1 MKKAL
6 AILSII
12 SAVALPAVA
21 RAAERPPNFVFI
33 LMDDMGTTDLGCY
46 GSKFYQSPNIDRLA
60 SEGMKF
66 TQAYAACPVCSPT
79 RASIMTGKYPA
90 RVHLTDFI
98 PGRKIMP
105 DQKLA
110 RPDFNLQ
117 LPLEE
122 VTLPEKL
129 KSKGYVSGAFG
140 KWHLGKKGFEPEQ
153 QGFDVYD
160 AGDAAGG
167 SPGSKEAEKGEY
179 GLTESAM
186 AFIEKNKDR
195 PFFVYLPYYSVHI
208 PLNAK
213 QGLIDK
219 YEKLRRNEEQHTN
232 SVYAAMIE
240 SVDAQIGRLMKKI
253 DDLKL
258 RENTVVI
265 FASDNGGLSV
275 KEGERSPATSNY
287 PFREGKGYLHEGGI
301 RVPVIIRWPG
311 VVSAGTVSSNV
322 ISSVDYF
329 PTLMEL
335 AGIPLTP
342 SDVVDGKS
350 IVPLLKPNAPAKS
363 RDVYWHY
370 PHYSNQGGA
379 PGGAIRDGDWKL
391 IQWFEDGSCELYNLA
406 SDPYESQNLA
416 TQMPEKVAE
425 LVARLDLWR
434 RDVGADMML
443 NNPNWDPTLKRK
455 IPASREF

>member
-6 AILSII
+6 AALSIV
-12 SAVALPAVA
+12 AALALPVSS

-33 LMDDMGTTDLGCY
+33 LMDDMGTTDLSCF

-140 KWHLGKKGFEPEQ
+140 KWHLGRKGFEPEQ

-179 GLTESAM
+179 GITENAM
-186 AFIEKNKDR
+186 AFIDKNKDR
-195 PFFVYLPYYSVHI
+195 PFFLYVPYYSVHI

-213 QGLIDK
+213 QELVDK

-253 DDLKL
+253 DDVKL

-301 RVPVIIRWPG
+301 RVPVIVRWPG
-311 VVSAGTVSSNV
+311 VVAAGTVSSNV

-335 AGIPLTP
+335 AGIQLTP
-342 SDVVDGKS
+342 RDIVDGKS
-350 IVPLLKPNAPAKS
+350 IVPLLKPNAPARA

-391 IQWFEDGSCELYNLA
+391 IQWFEDGSCELYNVAEDVSEKRNLA
-406 SDPYESQNLA
+406 S
-416 TQMPEKVAE
+416 QMPDKVAE
-425 LVARLDLWR
+425 LVAKLDLWR
-434 RDVGADMML
+434 RNVGADMML
-443 NNPNWDPTLKRK
+443 DNPNWDPTLKRK
-455 IPASREF
+455 IPASRQF